1 MERRDVR
8 GHYEELAAEYD
19 EHWVYGPDYIPWM
32 SARIAEA
39 LRLTATDR
47 IADIGS
53 GTGLFAR
60 EVAASLKLR
69 QPILCVDPSEAM
81 LRQIGTPPPPALHP
95 IVASA
100 EDIAEERISLPYEQL
115 DAMWLKESVH
125 HLPDQA
131 RTLHGLAARLAPGG
145 RLLVVM
151 LPAAIQYPLFE
162 AALARFEELQPDP
175 ADIVS
180 HLRAAGLE
188 AGLTHVEH
196 ELRIDRDKYLAMVQ
210 ARYMSLL
217 STFSDSEIEKG
228 IEEMRAAHPEP
239 VLVFPDRF
247 AFILGERTA
256 VGDRQGGD
264 A

>member
-1 MERRDVR
+1 MEGRDVR

-32 SARIAEA
+32 SGRIAEA
-39 LRLTATDR
+39 LRLGRADR

-53 GTGLFAR
+53 GTGLFAM
-60 EVAASLKLR
+60 EVARRLQLR
-69 QPILCVDPSEAM
+69 HPILCVDPSEAM
-81 LRQIGTPPPPALHP
+81 LSQLGATPPADLTP

-100 EDIAEERISLPYEQL
+100 EDIAEGRMRLPYEQL

-125 HLPDQA
+125 HVADPA
-131 RTLHGLAARLAPGG
+131 HTLRGLADRLAPGG

-151 LPAAIQYPLFE
+151 LPATIQYPLFE

-175 ADIVS
+175 SVIEG

-188 AGLTHVEH
+188 ADLSYVEH
-196 ELRIDRDKYLAMVQ
+196 ELRINRDKYLSMVR

-217 STFSDSEIEKG
+217 SSFDDSEIEKG
-228 IEEMRAAHPEP
+228 IEEIRVAHPEP

-247 AFILGERTA
+247 AFILGRRRGESS
-256 VGDRQGGD
+256 
-264 A
+264 

>member
-1 MERRDVR
+1 VERRDLR
-8 GHYEELAAEYD
+8 GHYEGLAAEYD

-32 SARIAEA
+32 SGRIAET
-39 LRLTATDR
+39 LRLTPTDR
-47 IADIGS
+47 IADIGA

-60 EVAASLKLR
+60 EIAGRLNPDR
-69 QPILCVDPSEAM
+69 PILCVDPSEAM
-81 LRQIGTPPPPALHP
+81 LHQLSSPPPPGLTP
-95 IVASA
+95 LVASA
-100 EDIAEERISLPYEQL
+100 EDIAKGRVQLPYEHL

-125 HLPDQA
+125 HLADPA
-131 RTLHGLAARLAPGG
+131 HTLRGLAERLSPGG

-151 LPAAIQYPLFE
+151 LPASIRYPLFE
-162 AALARFEELQPDP
+162 AALTRFEELQPDP
-175 ADIVS
+175 AHIVG

-196 ELRIDRDKYLAMVQ
+196 ELRIDRERYIGMVR

-247 AFILGERTA
+247 AFILGQR
-256 VGDRQGGD
+256 GGESV
-264 A
+264 

>member
-1 MERRDVR
+1 MTYKGHGGIVERRDVR
-8 GHYEELAAEYD
+8 GHY
-19 EHWVYGPDYIPWM
+19 GP
-32 SARIAEA
+32 
-39 LRLTATDR
+39 TDR

-60 EVAASLKLR
+60 EVTRELRPLK
-69 QPILCVDPSEAM
+69 PILCVDPSAAM
-81 LRQIGTPPPPALHP
+81 LRQLGTPPPPGLSP

-100 EDIAEERISLPYEQL
+100 EDIAEGRAALPYEQL
-115 DAMWLKESVH
+115 DVMWLKESVH
-125 HLPDQA
+125 HLADPA
-131 RTLHGLAARLAPGG
+131 LTLQGLAGRLAPGG

-151 LPAAIQYPLFE
+151 LPATIQYPLFK

-175 ADIVS
+175 VGMVD
-180 HLRAAGLE
+180 HLRTAGLE

-196 ELRIDRDKYLAMVQ
+196 ELRIDRDKYFGMVR

-228 IEEMRAAHPEP
+228 IEEMRIAHPEP

-247 AFILGERTA
+247 AFILGQRCGRSA
-256 VGDRQGGD
+256 
-264 A
+264 

>member
-1 MERRDVR
+1 VERRDVR

-19 EHWVYGPDYIPWM
+19 EHWVYGPDYVPWM
-32 SARIAEA
+32 SGQITQA
-39 LRLTATDR
+39 LQLNPMDR

-60 EVAASLKLR
+60 EVAKQLR
-69 QPILCVDPSEAM
+69 PRHPVLCVDPSEAM
-81 LRQIGTPPPPALHP
+81 LRQLGTQPPAALTP

-100 EDIAEERISLPYEQL
+100 EDIAEGRTRLPYEQL

-125 HLPDQA
+125 HVADPA
-131 RTLHGLAARLAPGG
+131 HTLRGLADRLASGG

-151 LPAAIQYPLFE
+151 LPASIQYPLFE
-162 AALARFEELQPDP
+162 AALTRFEELQPDP
-175 ADIVS
+175 AVIEG

-188 AGLTHVEH
+188 SGLSYVEH
-196 ELRIDRDKYLAMVQ
+196 ELRIDRDKYFGMVR

-228 IEEMRAAHPEP
+228 IEEMRVAHPEP

-247 AFILGERTA
+247 TFVLGRRRKGLT
-256 VGDRQGGD
+256 
-264 A
+264 